1 MTVDAETVMVTVTL
15 SGEFDVTS
23 EGFLAECLAR
33 VYRERPRRL
42 IFEAAQVTF
51 IDCASARLIVGTD
64 RWLPHRVKPVI
75 VCPAPIVRRL
85 LQVSGLSE
93 RCELEPP

>member
-1 MTVDAETVMVTVTL
+1 LTVDAETVTVTL
-15 SGEFDVTS
+15 SGEFDATS
-23 EGFLAECLAR
+23 EGFLADCLAL

-42 IFEAAQVTF
+42 IFETAEVTYL
-51 IDCASARLIVGTD
+51 DCASARLIVGTH
-64 RWLPHRVKPVI
+64 RWLPHGVRPVI
-75 VCPAPIVRRL
+75 VRPVPIVRRL

>member
-1 MTVDAETVMVTVTL
+1 VTVDAETVTVTL

-23 EGFLAECLAR
+23 EGFLADCLER
-33 VYRERPRRL
+33 VYQERPRRL

-51 IDCASARLIVGTD
+51 MDCASARLIVGTD
-64 RWLPHRVKPVI
+64 RWLPHGVKPTI
-75 VCPAPIVRRL
+75 ARPAPIVRRL

-93 RCELEPP
+93 CCELEPP